1 MDFGDILRIFG
12 IIILPIIFKTY
23 NESRKKRKEH
33 NSTYQ
38 KNTGNINK
46 PYEDKK
52 VSTQTDYRVPQ
63 EVTKPNYEVK
73 PQYYNDEDY
82 VDSRTS
88 LESYGYNEED
98 YIKQRPSL
106 ESYGYNE
113 EDHIKQRSS
122 LESSEYNIR
131 EEEIYQTTE
140 EAKKHKTYDVIRD
153 SEIGSE
159 RIKIKFDRSE
169 LVKGIVMSEILS
181 KPKSLRK

>member
-1 MDFGDILRIFG
+1 MDFENILRIFG
-12 IIILPIIFKTY
+12 IIMLPVIFKTY
-23 NESRKKRKEH
+23 SESRKKRKK
-33 NSTYQ
+33 NNNTYQ

-52 VSTQTDYRVPQ
+52 VSTQTDYRVTK

-73 PQYYNDEDY
+73 TQNYNERDY

-113 EDHIKQRSS
+113 EDHIKQRPS

-131 EEEIYQTTE
+131 EEETYQTTE
-140 EAKKHKTYDVIRD
+140 DSEKNKIHDVIKD

-159 RIKIKFDRSE
+159 KFNIRFNRSD